1 MRRIAGLALCVLA
14 VAGCDSSSDP
24 EPATPIPQAKLAG
37 APAPLAA
44 LHDQANE
51 LLGGGPAAFRKVLR
65 ELRGYPV
72 VVNAWGSWCGPCRSE
87 FPWFR
92 EQAVKRAKTVA
103 FLGVD
108 VEDPESSA
116 REFLREQPV
125 PYPSFK
131 DPARKIAAVFHAV
144 QALPA
149 TAFYDARGKLAYLH
163 VGPYKDERSLAR
175 DIDRYAR

>member
-1 MRRIAGLALCVLA
+1 MRLLAGVALSVLVLA
-14 VAGCDSSSDP
+14 GCNSTSEP
-24 EPATPIPQAKLAG
+24 ERATAIPKARLAG

-44 LHDQANE
+44 LHDQAGE
-51 LLGGGPAAFRKVLR
+51 LLDGGTAGFRKR
-65 ELRGYPV
+65 IGELRGYPV
-72 VVNAWGSWCGPCRSE
+72 VVNAWGSWCGPCRTE
-87 FPWFR
+87 FPHFR
-92 EQAVKRAKTVA
+92 EQAVKQAKTVA

-108 VEDPESSA
+108 VEDSDSDA

-131 DPARKIAAVFHAV
+131 DPLRKVAASFHAV

-149 TAFYDARGKLAYLH
+149 TAFYDKRGRLEYVH
-163 VGPYKDERSLAR
+163 IGPYKTGRDLAR

>member
-1 MRRIAGLALCVLA
+1 MRRLAAAALGAIALT
-14 VAGCDSSSDP
+14 GCGSSSDAK
-24 EPATPIPQAKLAG
+24 PATPIPTAKLAG

-44 LHDQANE
+44 LHAQRNR
-51 LLGGGPAAFRKVLR
+51 LVGGGTKAFKAQLRK
-65 ELRGYPV
+65 LRGYPV
-72 VVNAWGSWCGPCRSE
+72 VVNAWGSWCGPCRTE
-87 FPWFR
+87 FPYFR

-108 VEDPESSA
+108 VEDPESGA

-131 DPARKIAAVFHAV
+131 DPVREIAAAFNAV
-144 QALPA
+144 SLPA
-149 TAFYDARGKLAYLH
+149 TAFYDERGKMAYLH

>member
-1 MRRIAGLALCVLA
+1 MRRLAGLALCVLA
-14 VAGCDSSSDP
+14 LAGCDSSSDP

-44 LHDQANE
+44 LHDEATA
-51 LLGGGPAAFRKVLR
+51 LLGGGTGGFRERLR
-65 ELRGYPV
+65 QLRGYPV
-72 VVNAWGSWCGPCRSE
+72 VVNAWGSWCGPCRTE
-87 FPWFR
+87 FPHFR
-92 EQAVKRAKTVA
+92 EQAVKRAKTVG

-108 VEDPESSA
+108 VEDPESGA
-116 REFLREQPV
+116 KEVLREQPV

-131 DPARKIAAVFHAV
+131 DPERKIAGSFGAV

-149 TAFYDARGKLAYLH
+149 TAFYDKRGRLEYLH
-163 VGPYKDERSLAR
+163 VGAYKDERALAR